1 MFSKKIKMQD
11 SLIEDL
17 LKIVAQGKKQEQKIL
32 DNTSARNH
40 VTLRNN
46 GDNLL
51 AMQVACERYYF

>member
-1 MFSKKIKMQD
+1 MQD